1 MEGSDQKDISQIDKK
16 LGEELALER
25 IGAKDTDSKENKA
38 NTEDKKSFIGIFK
51 KYENIYNMN
60 YSSVFPP
67 FFTAFPNLSVWG
79 LFFDKGIIDK
89 DALEELMLN
98 SKYFKDENSPNWI
111 KLLHYE
117 QLSDDEFEE
126 LIELVDLEYQ
136 KIDYDDISIIK
147 HITGLFLSFS
157 EVGLY
162 RKTKE
167 NILDDAK
174 LYIDYLRN
182 NNKLDFHFP
191 EDLRQAYGFAFKSN
205 SLEFEAFCEYIKQSK
220 NEAKIKKAPDAARN
234 LLRIMQTDT
243 DKFSS
248 MIGNKLNYIKNMLFN
263 ENYFDFPIFSYR
275 SPNEFVETILKLEN
289 TERNYVFYSLKQR
302 YAIPNN
308 DLNQEINFLIEVQKI
323 LLQEVAERQGKLMG
337 YLLNQ
342 ANQIY
347 LEPIIV
353 GLKQNRA

>member
-1 MEGSDQKDISQIDKK
+1 
-16 LGEELALER
+16 
-25 IGAKDTDSKENKA
+25 
-38 NTEDKKSFIGIFK
+38 
-51 KYENIYNMN
+51 
-60 YSSVFPP
+60 
-67 FFTAFPNLSVWG
+67 
-79 LFFDKGIIDK
+79 
-89 DALEELMLN
+89 
-98 SKYFKDENSPNWI
+98 
-111 KLLHYE
+111 
-117 QLSDDEFEE
+117 
-126 LIELVDLEYQ
+126 
-136 KIDYDDISIIK
+136 
-147 HITGLFLSFS
+147 
-157 EVGLY
+157 
-162 RKTKE
+162 
-167 NILDDAK
+167 
-174 LYIDYLRN
+174 
-182 NNKLDFHFP
+182 
-191 EDLRQAYGFAFKSN
+191 
-205 SLEFEAFCEYIKQSK
+205 
-220 NEAKIKKAPDAARN
+220 
-234 LLRIMQTDT
+234 MQTDT